1 MAKKKIAD
9 IATEN
14 DLSPKDLLKQLQEA
28 GFSVSSPTS
37 TIDDGLAKKVLG
49 LGKGNGAGNGAPA
62 KPKPAEPR
70 APRKAQPAGSQPRPQ
85 PRNQPKPPAEKPR
98 GGQGEGRPPRS
109 GDGRGGG
116 GGGQR
121 GGGGG
126 RTGHPTRD
134 DQRTGERAQNA
145 GGGPRRVVIDS
156 QASRRGPGG
165 PGGPGG
171 GPGGRPGGPGG
182 PGGGPGGQRRPRGRR
197 GSRRARKR
205 EFEEQ
210 QLAPVDTAAAQRT
223 DVVRV
228 NSGSTVKDVAE
239 YLGVP
244 VPEIIKKLMG
254 MGEMA
259 TLTQTLA
266 DDAIEVLAAEFDK
279 EVEIVRAGDEVE
291 EEFDFED
298 TEDELEPRP
307 PVVTIMGHVDHGKT
321 SLLDAIRET
330 QVAAGEAGGITQHI
344 GAYQAQ
350 HGDNVIT
357 FLDTPGH
364 EAFTAMRARGS
375 KTADIA
381 VIVVAAD
388 DGVKPQTAEAID
400 HAKAA
405 EVPMLVAVNKID
417 KEGADPVRT
426 RTEMAQRGINPSEWG
441 GDIEFVDVSAKTKE
455 GLENLL
461 ETIQVV
467 ADLQELKANPDAPAS
482 GSVIES

>member
-14 DLSPKDLLKQLQEA
+14 ALSPKDLLKQLQEA

-49 LGKGNGAGNGAPA
+49 LGKGNGAGNGAAA

-85 PRNQPKPPAEKPR
+85 PRNQPKPPPSKPR

-109 GDGRGGG
+109 GEGRGGG

-121 GGGGG
+121 GGGRSG
-126 RTGHPTRD
+126 RPTRD
-134 DQRTGERAQNA
+134 DQRTGERAPNA

-182 PGGGPGGQRRPRGRR
+182 GPPGGGPRRPRGRR

-205 EFEEQ
+205 EFEEK
-210 QLAPVDTAAAQRT
+210 QLAPVDPAAAQRT
-223 DVVRV
+223 DVVRI
-228 NSGSTVKDVAE
+228 NSGSTVKDVSE

-266 DDAIEVLAAEFDK
+266 DDAIELLANEFDK
-279 EVEIVRAGDEVE
+279 EVEIVRAADEAD

-298 TEDELEPRP
+298 SDDELEPRP

-330 QVAAGEAGGITQHI
+330 QV
-344 GAYQAQ
+344 
-350 HGDNVIT
+350 
-357 FLDTPGH
+357 
-364 EAFTAMRARGS
+364 
-375 KTADIA
+375 
-381 VIVVAAD
+381 
-388 DGVKPQTAEAID
+388 
-400 HAKAA
+400 
-405 EVPMLVAVNKID
+405 
-417 KEGADPVRT
+417 
-426 RTEMAQRGINPSEWG
+426 
-441 GDIEFVDVSAKTKE
+441 
-455 GLENLL
+455 
-461 ETIQVV
+461 
-467 ADLQELKANPDAPAS
+467 
-482 GSVIES
+482 

>member
-14 DLSPKDLLKQLQEA
+14 DLSPKELLKQLQEA

-49 LGKGNGAGNGAPA
+49 LGKANGAGNGAAA

-85 PRNQPKPPAEKPR
+85 PRTPPAKPSADKPR

-121 GGGGG
+121 GGG
-126 RTGHPTRD
+126 RPARPTRD
-134 DQRTGERAQNA
+134 DQRTGERAPNA

-156 QASRRGPGG
+156 QASRRGPG

-182 PGGGPGGQRRPRGRR
+182 GPPGGGPRRPRGRR

-205 EFEEQ
+205 EFEEK

-223 DVVRV
+223 DVVRI

-244 VPEIIKKLMG
+244 VPEIIKKLMS

-266 DDAIEVLAAEFDK
+266 DDAIELLANEFDK
-279 EVEIVRAGDEVE
+279 EVEIVRAADEAD

-307 PVVTIMGHVDHGKT
+307 PVVTIMGLVAHGKT

-330 QVAAGEAGGITQHI
+330 
-344 GAYQAQ
+344 
-350 HGDNVIT
+350 
-357 FLDTPGH
+357 
-364 EAFTAMRARGS
+364 
-375 KTADIA
+375 
-381 VIVVAAD
+381 
-388 DGVKPQTAEAID
+388 
-400 HAKAA
+400 
-405 EVPMLVAVNKID
+405 
-417 KEGADPVRT
+417 
-426 RTEMAQRGINPSEWG
+426 
-441 GDIEFVDVSAKTKE
+441 
-455 GLENLL
+455 
-461 ETIQVV
+461 
-467 ADLQELKANPDAPAS
+467 
-482 GSVIES
+482 

>member
-14 DLSPKDLLKQLQEA
+14 DLNPKELLKQLQEA

-49 LGKGNGAGNGAPA
+49 LGKANGAGNGAAA

-85 PRNQPKPPAEKPR
+85 PRQQPKPPADKPR

-109 GDGRGGG
+109 GGDGRGGGGGG

-121 GGGGG
+121 GGGRSG
-126 RTGHPTRD
+126 RPTRD
-134 DQRTGERAQNA
+134 DQRTGERAPNA

-156 QASRRGPGG
+156 QASRRGPG

-171 GPGGRPGGPGG
+171 GPGGRGGGP
-182 PGGGPGGQRRPRGRR
+182 PGGGPRRPRGRR

-205 EFEEQ
+205 EFEEK

-223 DVVRV
+223 DVVRI

-266 DDAIEVLAAEFDK
+266 DDAIEVLAGEFDK
-279 EVEIVRAGDEVE
+279 EVEIVRAADDVD

-298 TEDELEPRP
+298 EADELEPRP

-344 GAYQAQ
+344 
-350 HGDNVIT
+350 
-357 FLDTPGH
+357 
-364 EAFTAMRARGS
+364 
-375 KTADIA
+375 
-381 VIVVAAD
+381 
-388 DGVKPQTAEAID
+388 
-400 HAKAA
+400 
-405 EVPMLVAVNKID
+405 
-417 KEGADPVRT
+417 
-426 RTEMAQRGINPSEWG
+426 
-441 GDIEFVDVSAKTKE
+441 
-455 GLENLL
+455 
-461 ETIQVV
+461 
-467 ADLQELKANPDAPAS
+467 
-482 GSVIES
+482 